1 MKKFLIISLAV
12 VLAWGFGV
20 MPASAQSVETKLTA
34 SDGAEWNQF
43 GRSVSVSGNTIVV
56 GAEYDNDNGVSSG
69 SAYVFVREET
79 SWIEQQKLTA
89 SDGAALD
96 LFGNSVSVS
105 GNTIV
110 VGAHGDDDNGQDSGS
125 AYVFVREG
133 TSWTEQ
139 QKLTASD
146 GAAADFFG
154 YSVSVSGDTIVIGAH
169 GDDDNGVSSG
179 SAYVFVREE
188 TSWTEQQKLT
198 ASDGEAL
205 DFFGYSVSVSGDTI
219 AVGAEYD
226 DDNGQDSGSAYVFVG
241 EETSWTEQQKLTA
254 SDGEAAD
261 FFGYSVSVSGD
272 TIAVGAHSDDDNG
285 QDSGSAYVF
294 VGEET
299 SWTEQQKL
307 TASDGEAA
315 DFFGYSVSISGDTIA
330 VGAKYD
336 DDNGQDSGSAYVFV
350 GEETSWTEQQKLTA
364 SDGAAADF
372 FGYSVS
378 ISGDTI
384 VIGAA
389 YDDDNGQNSGSAYVY
404 NAYQD
409 PAVLID
415 NLDSYVDDLNPSDVI
430 KNSLCAKLG
439 VAMKAIRDLKKNNDV
454 AAVNAMGAFVN
465 QVEAQRGKK
474 ITEEDADALIAKAQA
489 IIALLSSH

>member
-20 MPASAQSVETKLTA
+20 MPATAQSVETKLTA

-79 SWIEQQKLTA
+79 SW
-89 SDGAALD
+89 
-96 LFGNSVSVS
+96 
-105 GNTIV
+105 
-110 VGAHGDDDNGQDSGS
+110 
-125 AYVFVREG
+125 
-133 TSWTEQ
+133 
-139 QKLTASD
+139 
-146 GAAADFFG
+146 
-154 YSVSVSGDTIVIGAH
+154 
-169 GDDDNGVSSG
+169 
-179 SAYVFVREE
+179 
-188 TSWTEQQKLT
+188 
-198 ASDGEAL
+198 
-205 DFFGYSVSVSGDTI
+205 
-219 AVGAEYD
+219 
-226 DDNGQDSGSAYVFVG
+226 
-241 EETSWTEQQKLTA
+241 
-254 SDGEAAD
+254 
-261 FFGYSVSVSGD
+261 
-272 TIAVGAHSDDDNG
+272 
-285 QDSGSAYVF
+285 
-294 VGEET
+294 
-299 SWTEQQKL
+299 
-307 TASDGEAA
+307 
-315 DFFGYSVSISGDTIA
+315 
-330 VGAKYD
+330 
-336 DDNGQDSGSAYVFV
+336 
-350 GEETSWTEQQKLTA
+350 TEQQKLTA

-384 VIGAA
+384 VVGAA
-389 YDDDNGQNSGSAYVY
+389 YNDDNGQNSGSAYVY

-415 NLDSYVDDLNPSDVI
+415 NLDSYVDNLNPSDVT

-454 AAVNAMGAFVN
+454 AAVNAMEAFVN